1 MTVRRGSVSRDQ
13 RARFQPC
20 RRGGRS
26 GAPRAGTAS
35 SSKSTVDVD
44 LEWRA
49 ISDRFVYGNNGPALS
64 DFGLTRHHVDN
75 CSTQVN
81 QGHQKFRLAA
91 MAGTVN
97 DEPVR
102 SYTAFPAGYISF
114 NQFVFIDAMHGELC
128 G

>member
-1 MTVRRGSVSRDQ
+1 VLRTLSTKPR
-13 RARFQPC
+13 PC
-20 RRGGRS
+20 TPMRTPV
-26 GAPRAGTAS
+26 APTDG
-35 SSKSTVDVD
+35 STVDVD
-44 LEWRA
+44 LEWQA

-64 DFGLTRHHVDN
+64 DFGLTRHHVDR

-91 MAGTVN
+91 MTGTV
-97 DEPVR
+97 DDQPVH

-114 NQFVFIDAMHGELC
+114 NQYVFINAPHGKEC